1 MSLNVYWKEEVVGH
15 AGFVSK
21 PKLSKGELWEEHSIV
36 GISIFR
42 NTGRW
47 YSIFGNPET
56 DRVPAAVVNMVDEI
70 SFWDYIPSHPKR
82 EAGVYHHAS
91 AEAEVQPYSDG
102 KGNKNQVRVIAKKMG
117 DVVELL
123 RMIKAGSIRPDES
136 YEGQQNGMS
145 RAELEANM
153 EHLRARFDDLHNALQ
168 IVNRK
173 VRAVHEFREGLRT
186 SFWPFCFRNSVMERI
201 TEALNCD

>member
-1 MSLNVYWKEEVVGH
+1 MSLNVYWKEEVAGH
-15 AGFVSK
+15 VGFVSK

-56 DRVPAAVVNMVDEI
+56 DRVPAAVADLVEEI
-70 SFWDYIPSHPKR
+70 SFYDFISSSPKR
-82 EAGVYHHAS
+82 EAGFYRHAS
-91 AEAEVQPYSDG
+91 AEAELEPYLDG
-102 KGNKNQVRVIAKKMG
+102 KNNKLHIRIRAKKME
-117 DVVELL
+117 DIVDLS
-123 RMIKAGSIRPDES
+123 RRIKAGSIRPKES
-136 YEGQQNGMS
+136 YEGQQSGMS
-145 RAELEANM
+145 RAELEADM